1 MEELRRMQD
10 EHYEILIEL
19 HRRQNPT
26 NLDYLQLVEDCI
38 EILKELNQIL
48 IDCRMEG
55 IGVCMEDLKS
65 IYRDSLDFKEFLK
78 EYLMTN

>member
-26 NLDYLQLVEDCI
+26 NLDYLQLVEYCI
-38 EILKELNQIL
+38 EILK
-48 IDCRMEG
+48 
-55 IGVCMEDLKS
+55 
-65 IYRDSLDFKEFLK
+65 
-78 EYLMTN
+78 